1 MDGIGISGNVS
12 LDMNVQNVVGAHRYD
27 ELKDKPKI
35 NDVEVSGSKSLDD
48 YGIASKADA
57 EKAASDAAA
66 ALENAETNATAI
78 ADETTRAKAAEQ
90 TLQANIN
97 DLTAIKSTRNDI
109 YNPNTNVNKY
119 ASYRNVYAQN
129 NEYVQGMAIYENTLY
144 IGAAPINGGVASVYR
159 YPNFKQNVE
168 DLPSDARVVLNKS
181 RNSHANDIEVFDGIL
196 YITDGGINNA
206 NAAKISRVDAK
217 TFEELEPLTLW
228 YGGITD
234 ICIVQPIPDENP
246 NFVYIYGSSYD
257 TQEVY
262 TYQAYYDFSTK
273 QMNVYPNVMKAGQ
286 FQPYNN
292 RQAAT
297 HFRNTRIFLYSGQ
310 NGTDNGYKMA
320 SYLISSNPAQGTQGT
335 IATIPWTGEAEGLAI
350 FDNQLLLNSGN
361 SIYSVGPAINFM
373 NQRMNYSLL
382 NRGYETN
389 ALAHIVT
396 DCNALLNAPINIGC
410 MYYNRYRNGSAGS
423 ISMFVIIPG
432 HNPVSLSIPLSRT
445 ISEYNGSE
453 LSVSTSKYYAGSQTL
468 VTYIFYYKFTN
479 INYMLQFQLTSVHAF
494 TLINN
499 TTHNEYKNYA
509 DIPEGIKP
517 TTVYIDYQDVN

>member
-1 MDGIGISGNVS
+1 MANEYTKNYN
-12 LDMNVQNVVGAHRYD
+12 LDLYTIDDRPNLLEQYNSAMNKLD
-27 ELKDKPKI
+27 EQLNKFWALT
-35 NDVEVSGSKSLDD
+35 DV
-48 YGIASKADA
+48 
-57 EKAASDAAA
+57 
-66 ALENAETNATAI
+66 NRTNI
-78 ADETTRAKAAEQ
+78 
-90 TLQANIN
+90 
-97 DLTAIKSTRNDI
+97 TAIKSVRNDI

-234 ICIVQPIPDENP
+234 ICIVQPIPDVNP

-350 FDNQLLLNSGN
+350 FNDQLLFNSGN
-361 SIYSVGPAINFM
+361 RIYSVGPAINFRNQLM
-373 NQRMNYSLL
+373 NNSLL

-396 DCNALLNAPINIGC
+396 DCTALLNAPADIGY
-410 MYYNRYRNGSAGS
+410 MYYNRYRNGSAG
-423 ISMFVIIPG
+423 IITMFVYIPG
-432 HNPVSLSIPLSRT
+432 HNPLSLPIPLSRT
-445 ISEYNGSE
+445 ISDKLGAE
-453 LSVSTSKYYAGSQTL
+453 LSVSSSKYYAGSQTL

-479 INYMLQFQLTSVHAF
+479 INYMLQFQLTAVHAF
-494 TLINN
+494 TLTNN
-499 TTHNEYKNYA
+499 TTHNEYISYDA
-509 DIPEGIKP
+509 IPETIKP
-517 TTVYIDYQDVN
+517 TTVHIDYQDVN